1 MTEDRGVSGW
11 ANKHNC
17 IMKIRFHNLKPHS
30 LSKATGTYSVR
41 IEMDIAN
48 MPQNL
53 DRLIASRK
61 SHSNESPP
69 HITSYMEF
77 N

>member
-1 MTEDRGVSGW
+1 MTEDRGVSRW

-41 IEMDIAN
+41 IEMDYCQHATEFRSLN
-48 MPQNL
+48 SLKEKPQ
-53 DRLIASRK
+53 
-61 SHSNESPP
+61 
-69 HITSYMEF
+69 
-77 N
+77 